1 MLARTPKD
9 LGLLIRDHRR
19 QLGLDQRDLAQRV
32 GVSRQWI
39 VEIEGGKPRAA
50 LVLVLRTLAA
60 LGLEL
65 DVRLPGQAIEAA
77 SSAVAVEIPLGC
89 YRLPLE
95 PAG

>member
-1 MLARTPKD
+1 MLAKTPKD

-19 QLGLDQRDLAQRV
+19 QLGLDQQDLAQRV

-50 LVLVLRTLAA
+50 LGLVLRTLVA

-77 SSAVAVEIPLGC
+77 SSAAEIPLGDVLA
-89 YRLPLE
+89 RTRKQP
-95 PAG
+95 

>member
-1 MLARTPKD
+1 MLARTPQD

-19 QLGLDQRDLAQRV
+19 QLGLDQHELAQRV

-50 LVLVLRTLAA
+50 LGLVLRTLEA

-77 SSAVAVEIPLGC
+77 SSAVEIPLGDVLA
-89 YRLPLE
+89 RTRKQP
-95 PAG
+95 